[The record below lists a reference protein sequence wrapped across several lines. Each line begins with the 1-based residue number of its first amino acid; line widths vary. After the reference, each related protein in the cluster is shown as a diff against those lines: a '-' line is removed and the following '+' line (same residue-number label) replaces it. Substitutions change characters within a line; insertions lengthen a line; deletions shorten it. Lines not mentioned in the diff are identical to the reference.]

1 MPTTTV
7 PTAVFHHP
15 TNQPSFDRTASS
27 GSSRSS
33 WEAGAELGL
42 VLEKVGEWCV
52 VAETPQT
59 TAVRV
64 GDVGPELG
72 GALHGRDGPRDGGN
86 GAVAR
91 L

>member
-15 TNQPSFDRTASS
+15 TSQPSFDRTASS

-42 VLEKVGEWCV
+42 EARRIFYGIASASKAESTKIQDAVECQLEARRTMLKRF
-52 VAETPQT
+52 ANFFTPSF
-59 TAVRV
+59 
-64 GDVGPELG
+64 
-72 GALHGRDGPRDGGN
+72 
-86 GAVAR
+86 
-91 L
+91 